1 MFQGSPLLP
10 APSRLYQR
18 RYVPDMQSTVPD
30 DDSRYRPVPAHP
42 SKHGASTGP
51 HRPRPPDEM
60 RQSRPGIPAW
70 RTARGNTECDRR
82 CRSPMMAS
90 LSRARSWSVAARNG
104 GDGLG
109 TDVYLRC
116 TYRVPRIDL
125 RPASRPVD
133 PPPLQEAA
141 GQKPRARF
149 WHPQGVTAHPDGAW
163 TVQQARNLLMDLG
176 ERASQFRF
184 LIRDRAGQFTEASDA
199 VLAAAGM
206 EVVKIPPRSP
216 RANAYAERWVCTVR
230 AECTD
235 QMLIVSER
243 HLRSVL
249 DRYAA
254 HYNCHRPHRARSLR
268 PPDCDQDV
276 PAVSTSPVVADIHRR
291 RVLGGLINE
300 YERAA

>member
-1 MFQGSPLLP
+1 
-10 APSRLYQR
+10 
-18 RYVPDMQSTVPD
+18 
-30 DDSRYRPVPAHP
+30 
-42 SKHGASTGP
+42 
-51 HRPRPPDEM
+51 
-60 RQSRPGIPAW
+60 
-70 RTARGNTECDRR
+70 
-82 CRSPMMAS
+82 
-90 LSRARSWSVAARNG
+90 
-104 GDGLG
+104 
-109 TDVYLRC
+109 
-116 TYRVPRIDL
+116 
-125 RPASRPVD
+125 
-133 PPPLQEAA
+133 
-141 GQKPRARF
+141 
-149 WHPQGVTAHPDGAW
+149 VTAHPDGAW

-176 ERASQFRF
+176 QRASQFRF
-184 LIRDRAGQFTEASDA
+184 LIRDRAGQFTEAFDA

-206 EVVKIPPRSP
+206 EVVKSP
-216 RANAYAERWVCTVR
+216 RGVRGRTPMPNAGCCTVR

-276 PAVSTSPVVADIHRR
+276 PAVSTSPVVADIRRR